1 MFRRLHHPHAAGGNG
16 GWSVGT
22 SGLTAAGQSE
32 LLRHLGRQLQTSYQ
46 GVLKEPATDRIK
58 QLLERLERDR
68 GQDEDEHF

>member
-1 MFRRLHHPHAAGGNG
+1 MFRRLHYPHTAGGS
-16 GWSVGT
+16 WSVGT

-46 GVLKEPATDRIK
+46 GVLKEPAPDRIK